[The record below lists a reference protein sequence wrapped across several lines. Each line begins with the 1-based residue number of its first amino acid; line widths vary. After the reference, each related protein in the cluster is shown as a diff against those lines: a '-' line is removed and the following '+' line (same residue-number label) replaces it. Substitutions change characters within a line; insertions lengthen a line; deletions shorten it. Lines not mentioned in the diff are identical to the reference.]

1 MATRWRGVA
10 AEFDVSF
17 GRLCAGAVPH
27 MVRGLPTVPAP
38 THVLDAGTGTGNLAG
53 ALSDAGHRV
62 TAVDAEPTM
71 VDRAATRRPEV
82 TFLHAALPHLPF
94 ADRVFDA
101 AVASFVLDHVDRPRH
116 AVRELAR
123 VTRAG
128 GTVRVSVWP
137 AAPPSRLSRL
147 WDEVVDRAGARRP
160 PELAPPAGGLA
171 RDPRGMAR
179 LMAEAGL
186 DDVTVSEA
194 SWTFRVPAEDL
205 WVGVEAGL
213 AAVGRTYLA
222 QDLATRRA
230 MRRAYE
236 DLTAGRA
243 DGLLVLPATALLASG
258 SVPERGPAAAGAA
271 HCPDGGP
278 GARDGR

>member
-1 MATRWRGVA
+1 M
-10 AEFDVSF
+10 SF
-17 GRLCAGAVPH
+17 GRLCAGAVPR

-38 THVLDAGTGTGNLAG
+38 THVLDAGTGTGNLAA

-71 VDRAATRRPEV
+71 VDRAAARRPDV

-101 AVASFVLDHVDRPRH
+101 AVAGFVLDHVEQPRR

-160 PELAPPAGGLA
+160 PDDAPPSGGLD

-179 LMAEAGL
+179 LMVEGGL
-186 DDVTVSEA
+186 DGVTVSAE
-194 SWTFRVPAEDL
+194 SWTFRVPAADL

-222 QDLATRRA
+222 QGPATRRA
-230 MRRAYE
+230 MRQAYE
-236 DLTAGRA
+236 DLTGGRA
-243 DGLLVLPATALLASG
+243 DGLLVLPATALVASG
-258 SVPERGPAAAGAA
+258 SVPGRRGPTVVGPPHSPGGGA
-271 HCPDGGP
+271 D
-278 GARDGR
+278 ARDVR